1 MSLQMKKTLT
11 IDIDLDKFEPILRFS
26 NMEYQ
31 TFVNIGKGLS
41 TREIS
46 RLPKML
52 VSIKTIETHQA
63 NMKRKS
69 GLTLSQLRR
78 LACEYVII
86 AECANIERSNL
97 LPSQVIKTH
106 FKAAA

>member
-1 MSLQMKKTLT
+1 MRKTLT
-11 IDIDLDKFEPILRFS
+11 IDIDLNKFEPILRFS

-41 TREIS
+41 NKEIS

-52 VSIKTIETHQA
+52 VSIKTIESHQA
-63 NMKRKS
+63 NMKRKT
-69 GLTLSQLRR
+69 GLSLSQLRR

-86 AECANIERSNL
+86 AESANIERSNL
-97 LPSQVIKTH
+97 LPSLLIKPH
-106 FKAAA
+106 LKAAA